1 MHQIDNPWSTG
12 VKPVAQPVGMPG
24 WFQKGNPPETLATIV
39 DYDWAN
45 TIQGEILNV
54 VVNGGGLV
62 PDKQDDTQLLQA
74 IQKMIDGITGVDL
87 SMFVL
92 RAGDT
97 MTGPLITP
105 KLTSNTGRIISQA
118 ASGQPTITMFETG
131 SHLGAGM
138 WEDSANGAIY
148 FGSTDVNGA
157 PVAAWFGANGS
168 GLISYFGVTAAG
180 NISATGGITSGGDIH
195 SGAALF
201 SKTAIYASYPTAPA
215 FYLNADGT
223 NNVINFQSGYYFS
236 WTVATGFL
244 QYIANN
250 AAAMSIDY
258 AGNMTVSGNITAN
271 SGRLRAGYG
280 AFQSGDPN
288 AATLLNDHTLAPLG
302 GSYVGP
308 NNYYYRAPNGF
319 IIMMWYDAVD
329 GQTFQQ
335 VRNLPFQF
343 PNLCLGVMVQV
354 GSVIASSEGVAF
366 GANPINAAQYQITNA
381 GQVSSGAYGVFLV
394 AYGF

>member
-24 WFQKGNPPETLATIV
+24 WFQKGNPPDTLATIV

-92 RAGDT
+92 KAGDT

-105 KLTSNTGRIISQA
+105 KLTSNTGRIISEN
-118 ASGQPTITMFETG
+118 SGNNPSVIAYDISGGF
-131 SHLGAGM
+131 AGGF
-138 WEDSANGAIY
+138 WSNAPNGLV
-148 FGSTDVNGA
+148 FGSTDGSGVPG
-157 PVAAWFGANGS
+157 AAWFIANGS
-168 GLISYFGVTAAG
+168 GLHALLGLQVTGSVNASG
-180 NISATGGITSGGDIH
+180 NLAVSGQISAGTN
-195 SGAALF
+195 LF
-201 SKTAIYASYPTAPA
+201 GHTTYPCYPTAPT
-215 FYLNADGT
+215 FYLNADGA
-223 NNVINFQSGYYFS
+223 NNVINFQTGYAFVWNTSNGTLSY
-236 WTVATGFL
+236 VANSAT
-244 QYIANN
+244 
-250 AAAMSIDY
+250 AMSIDY
-258 AGNMTVSGNITAN
+258 VGNLVASGNVTAN
-271 SGRLRAGYG
+271 NGRLRAGYG

-288 AATLLNDHTLAPLG
+288 AATILNDHTLAPLG

-319 IIMMWYDAVD
+319 IIMMWYDAVE

-335 VRNLPFQF
+335 VRWLPFQF
-343 PNLCLGVMVQV
+343 PNICLGVTVQV
-354 GSVIASSEGVAF
+354 GSVIVSSEGVAF

-381 GQVSSGAYGVFLV
+381 GQVSSGPYGVFLV